1 MDRLILDRRGPLLE
15 TPPFLALAGERERSL
30 ARLPG
35 FIALCVVLATLGS
48 VAVVVVILIIA
59 GVLMGADGQSF
70 TEALATLMD
79 ADRAGRSLASYAYE
93 FSMVGL
99 SLFAAAIAIIGLAS
113 RFYQR
118 PMRSFLTVAPRFRW
132 RLMLLGIAVA
142 TPIIALA
149 VFAELAFSGVP
160 LEPPILRAQSL
171 ADGATYVAI
180 AVVFLFLAALAEEMI
195 FRGWLLQQTGA
206 LTRNLFV
213 ILAVNGVLFSLIHL
227 DPDPGA
233 FVVRA
238 VMGAGWAWIAL
249 RLGGVEFGTGAHLAN
264 NMAVTLF
271 VQPLTLTPPTG
282 EATDYRSV
290 LVQLAIVAVT
300 IAVVER
306 IKRNKVEGG
315 ALTG

>member
-1 MDRLILDRRGPLLE
+1 MSRMILDRSA
-15 TPPFLALAGERERSL
+15 FLDLAGERERSVP
-30 ARLPG
+30 RLPG
-35 FIALCVVLATLGS
+35 FIALCVVLATLAS
-48 VAVVVVILIIA
+48 VVVVTAILIVA
-59 GVLMGADGQSF
+59 GVVLGAEGQTF
-70 TEALATLMD
+70 TQALATLMD
-79 ADRAGRSLASYAYE
+79 ADRAGRSLTSYAYE

-99 SLFAAAIAIIGLAS
+99 SLFAAAVAIIGLAA
-113 RFYQR
+113 RFYHR
-118 PMRSFLTVAPRFRW
+118 PVRSFLTVAPRFRW
-132 RLMLLGIAVA
+132 RLVLLGIAVA
-142 TPIIALA
+142 APIIGLA
-149 VFAELAFSGVP
+149 ILAELAFSGTP
-160 LEPPILRAQSL
+160 MEPPILRAQGL
-171 ADGATYVAI
+171 ADGATYIAI

-264 NMAVTLF
+264 NLAVTLF

-290 LVQLAIVAVT
+290 LVQLAIVLVT
-300 IAVVER
+300 IAVVEKV
-306 IKRNKVEGG
+306 KRNKVEGG

>member
-1 MDRLILDRRGPLLE
+1 MILDRSA
-15 TPPFLALAGERERSL
+15 FLDLAGERERSL
-30 ARLPG
+30 RRLPG
-35 FIALCVVLATLGS
+35 FIALCVVLATLAS
-48 VAVVVVILIIA
+48 VAVVVVILIVA
-59 GVLMGADGQSF
+59 GLVMGADGQPF
-70 TEALATLMD
+70 TEALKTLMD
-79 ADRAGRSLASYAYE
+79 ADRPGRSLTSYAYE

-99 SLFAAAIAIIGLAS
+99 SLFAAAVAIIGLAS
-113 RFYQR
+113 RFYHR

-142 TPIIALA
+142 APIIGLA
-149 VFAELAFSGVP
+149 VLAELAFSGTP
-160 LEPPILRAQSL
+160 LEPPILRAQGL
-171 ADGATYVAI
+171 ADGGAYIAI

-213 ILAVNGVLFSLIHL
+213 ILAVNGVLFSLIHM

-264 NMAVTLF
+264 NLAVTLF
-271 VQPLTLTPPTG
+271 VQPLTLTPLDG
-282 EATDYRSV
+282 AATDYRSV

-306 IKRNKVEGG
+306 IKRNKVEGR